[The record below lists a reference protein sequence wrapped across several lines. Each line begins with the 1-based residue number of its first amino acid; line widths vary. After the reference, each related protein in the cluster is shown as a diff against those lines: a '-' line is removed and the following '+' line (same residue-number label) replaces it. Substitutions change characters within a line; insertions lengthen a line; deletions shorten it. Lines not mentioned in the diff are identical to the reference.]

1 MSNAQIVFALVFLF
15 TGFVV
20 AFVLSLRDNRRA
32 KKIEKM
38 NGQLEAMLD
47 RKVKLAEEIKSC
59 EERIAAMTGD
69 LLKAEGVKKMLAEH
83 PKLEAEFKT
92 LLEGVTARRQE
103 YEDLARKISDK
114 QKELDSLLLEWD
126 KKLDAKRKEYEQ
138 ALVDWDK
145 KLDAKRKAYEQ
156 AVVDWDKRIEAKRKE
171 YDAAISE
178 FDKKIATKKKELD
191 DVETKLRA
199 EMAKVSKL
207 DDIDNQIKA
216 KQELLVKLTG
226 EVAEAQKRIGEVMTQ
241 IAKGLERLEKMN
253 LSGVQILRREAF
265 EPIKEPVFSIGA
277 DHRRLAAFESE
288 GAALERVREHFGVTG
303 FDIPDR
309 LLAAFHTSLKTSEMS
324 SLTVMAG
331 VSGTGKSALPKLY
344 SEAMGIFFQPLAV
357 EPRWDSPKDLLG
369 FFNYATNRYE
379 PTALARALF
388 QFQGIR
394 PTDGFLKNWNGDM
407 SEYVLMPLLDEMNLA
422 RVEYYF
428 SEFLSKLE
436 LRRVIAPITRENLAS
451 VAMEVFQG
459 WKGVDQTGRP
469 ASEEAIRLYADKN
482 TLFVGTMNEDETT
495 QSLSDKVIDRAN
507 VLYFGRPNQLKA
519 AAATGRDR
527 GIAPGLKAATWAS
540 WVQTVEPGRF
550 QDAEAKLASLNRVL
564 ADLNRPFAHR
574 TFQAMLAYVA
584 NYFAPELDEADRIN
598 RALADQIGMRIMP
611 KLRGIDLAQ
620 NAEVL
625 GRVGSIVAE
634 VGDEPLSQTFR
645 NASDIESNKSG
656 FFQWTGFDW
665 H

>member
-1 MSNAQIVFALVFLF
+1 MLENGWFIITIILVF
-15 TGFVV
+15 TCFVAAYV
-20 AFVLSLRDNRRA
+20 WSLRDNRRA
-32 KKIEKM
+32 RKIEKT
-38 NGQLEAMLD
+38 NGELEALLD
-47 RKVKLAEEIKSC
+47 RKTKTEQEIKSL
-59 EERIAAMTGD
+59 ESKVAALSIDM
-69 LLKAEGVKKMLAEH
+69 LKADGIQKMLEKQ
-83 PKLEAEFKT
+83 PEMEAQLKT
-92 LLEGVTARRQE
+92 LIEGVTARKQE
-103 YEDLARKISDK
+103 YEDLVRKITEK
-114 QKELDSLLLEWD
+114 QKELNDLLVGWD
-126 KKLDAKRKEYEQ
+126 KK
-138 ALVDWDK
+138 
-145 KLDAKRKAYEQ
+145 
-156 AVVDWDKRIEAKRKE
+156 IEA
-171 YDAAISE
+171 
-178 FDKKIATKKKELD
+178 KKKELD
-191 DVETKLRA
+191 DVDGKIRVAMPKL
-199 EMAKVSKL
+199 AKL
-207 DDIDNQIKA
+207 EDIDGQIKG
-216 KQELLVKLTG
+216 KQELLTKLSG
-226 EVAEAQKRIGEVMTQ
+226 EVAEAQKRISEVMAQ

-265 EPIKEPVFSIGA
+265 ESLKEPVFSIGA
-277 DHRRLAAFESE
+277 NRKNIAAFESE
-288 GAALERVREHFGVTG
+288 GAAIEKVRGHFRTSG
-303 FDIPDR
+303 FHIPDR

-394 PTDGFLKNWNGDM
+394 PQDDFLKNWKGDM

-436 LRRVIAPITRENLAS
+436 LRRVIAPITNENLSS

-459 WKGVDQTGRP
+459 WKGVDDMGR
-469 ASEEAIRLYADKN
+469 AAAEAAIRLYADKN

-507 VLYFGRPNQLKA
+507 VLYFGCPNQLKV
-519 AAATGRDR
+519 AAATGHDR
-527 GIAPGLKAATWAS
+527 SVSPYLKAETWAS
-540 WVQTVEPGRF
+540 WVKAVESGKF
-550 QDAEAKLASLNRVL
+550 SDAEEKLASLNRVL
-564 ADLNRPFAHR
+564 ADLNRPFAYR
-574 TFQAMLAYVA
+574 TYQAMLAYVA
-584 NYFAPELDEADRIN
+584 NYFAPNLAEPDRIN

-625 GRVGSIVAE
+625 DRVGSIVAE
-634 VGDEPLSQTFR
+634 VGDEPLRQAFS

>member
-1 MSNAQIVFALVFLF
+1 MSIGSEFIIGHVVVFI
-15 TGFVV
+15 
-20 AFVLSLRDNRRA
+20 AFVAVYVWSLRDNRRA
-32 KKIEKM
+32 RKIEKT
-38 NGQLEAMLD
+38 NGELVAMLD
-47 RKVKLAEEIKSC
+47 RKTKIEEEIKGC
-59 EERIAAMTGD
+59 ETRMSAMTAD
-69 LLKAEGVKKMLAEH
+69 LLKADGVKKMLAEH
-83 PKLEAEFKT
+83 PNLEAQHKT

-103 YEDLARKISDK
+103 YDDLARRIEAK
-114 QKELDSLLLEWD
+114 QKELDQMLVEWEKKNESKRKDYEQAVAEWD
-126 KKLDAKRKEYEQ
+126 KKIDA
-138 ALVDWDK
+138 
-145 KLDAKRKAYEQ
+145 
-156 AVVDWDKRIEAKRKE
+156 
-171 YDAAISE
+171 
-178 FDKKIATKKKELD
+178 KKKELEA
-191 DVETKLRA
+191 VEEKLRA
-199 EMAKVSKL
+199 DLVKVAKL
-207 DDIDNQIKA
+207 DDIENQIKA
-216 KQELLVKLTG
+216 KQDLLTKLSG

-253 LSGVQILRREAF
+253 LSGVQTLRRAAF
-265 EPIKEPVFSIGA
+265 ESIKEPVFSIGA
-277 DHRRLAAFESE
+277 DRAKIAAFESE
-288 GAALERVREHFGVTG
+288 GAALETVRAHFAATG

-394 PTDGFLKNWNGDM
+394 PQDGFVANWKGDM
-407 SEYVLMPLLDEMNLA
+407 SQYVLMPLLDEMNLA

-436 LRRVIAPITRENLAS
+436 LRRVIAPITADTLSS
-451 VAMEVFQG
+451 VAMEVFPG
-459 WKGVDQTGRP
+459 WRGVGEKGGRIV
-469 ASEEAIRLYADKN
+469 EEAIRLYADTN

-519 AAATGRDR
+519 AAALGHDAVK
-527 GIAPGLKAATWAS
+527 APYLKAETWKS
-540 WVQTVEPGRF
+540 WISSVEPGHFR
-550 QDAEAKLASLNRVL
+550 DAEEKLASLNRVL

-584 NYFAPELDEADRIN
+584 NYFAPDLAEPERIN

-625 GRVGSIVAE
+625 QGVGSIVAE
-634 VGDEPLSQTFR
+634 VGDEPLRQAFHA
-645 NASDIESNKSG
+645 ASDLESNKSG

>member
-1 MSNAQIVFALVFLF
+1 MSIGSEFIIGHVVVFI
-15 TGFVV
+15 
-20 AFVLSLRDNRRA
+20 AFVAVYVWSLRDNRRA
-32 KKIEKM
+32 RKIEKT
-38 NGQLEAMLD
+38 NGELVAMLD
-47 RKVKLAEEIKSC
+47 RKTKIEEEIKGC
-59 EERIAAMTGD
+59 ETRISAMTAD
-69 LLKAEGVKKMLAEH
+69 LLKADGVKKMLAEH
-83 PKLEAEFKT
+83 PNLEAQHKT

-103 YEDLARKISDK
+103 YDDLARRIEAK
-114 QKELDSLLLEWD
+114 QKELDQMLVEWEKKNEFKRKDYEQAVAEWD
-126 KKLDAKRKEYEQ
+126 KKIDA
-138 ALVDWDK
+138 
-145 KLDAKRKAYEQ
+145 
-156 AVVDWDKRIEAKRKE
+156 
-171 YDAAISE
+171 
-178 FDKKIATKKKELD
+178 KKKELEA
-191 DVETKLRA
+191 VEEKLRTNLV
-199 EMAKVSKL
+199 KVAKL
-207 DDIDNQIKA
+207 DDIENQIKA
-216 KQELLVKLTG
+216 KQDLLTKLSG

-253 LSGVQILRREAF
+253 LSGVQTLRRAAF
-265 EPIKEPVFSIGA
+265 ESIKEPVFSIGA
-277 DHRRLAAFESE
+277 DRAKIAAFESE
-288 GAALERVREHFGVTG
+288 GAALETVRAHFAATG

-394 PTDGFLKNWNGDM
+394 PQDGFVANWKGDM
-407 SEYVLMPLLDEMNLA
+407 SQYVLMPLLDEMNLA

-436 LRRVIAPITRENLAS
+436 LRRVIAPITADTLSS
-451 VAMEVFQG
+451 VAMEVFPG
-459 WKGVDQTGRP
+459 WRGVGEKGGRIV
-469 ASEEAIRLYADKN
+469 EEAIRLYADTN

-519 AAATGRDR
+519 AAALGHDAVK
-527 GIAPGLKAATWAS
+527 APYLKAETWKS
-540 WVQTVEPGRF
+540 WISSVEPGHFR
-550 QDAEAKLASLNRVL
+550 DAEEKLASLNRVL

-584 NYFAPELDEADRIN
+584 NYFAPDLAEPERIN

-625 GRVGSIVAE
+625 QGVGSIVAE
-634 VGDEPLSQTFR
+634 VGDEPLRQAFHA
-645 NASDIESNKSG
+645 ASDLESNKSG

>member
-1 MSNAQIVFALVFLF
+1 MSIGSEFIIGHVVVFI
-15 TGFVV
+15 
-20 AFVLSLRDNRRA
+20 AFVAVYVWSLRDNRRA
-32 KKIEKM
+32 RKIEKT
-38 NGQLEAMLD
+38 NGELVAMLD
-47 RKVKLAEEIKSC
+47 RKTKIEEEIKGC
-59 EERIAAMTGD
+59 ETRISAMTAD
-69 LLKAEGVKKMLAEH
+69 LLKADGVKKMLAEH
-83 PKLEAEFKT
+83 PNLEAQHKT

-103 YEDLARKISDK
+103 YDDLARRIEAK
-114 QKELDSLLLEWD
+114 QKELDQMLVEWEKKNEFKRKDYEQAVAEWD
-126 KKLDAKRKEYEQ
+126 KKIDA
-138 ALVDWDK
+138 
-145 KLDAKRKAYEQ
+145 
-156 AVVDWDKRIEAKRKE
+156 
-171 YDAAISE
+171 
-178 FDKKIATKKKELD
+178 KKKELEA
-191 DVETKLRA
+191 VEEKLRTNLV
-199 EMAKVSKL
+199 KVAKL
-207 DDIDNQIKA
+207 DDIENQIKA
-216 KQELLVKLTG
+216 KQDLLTKLSG

-253 LSGVQILRREAF
+253 LSGVQTLRRAAF
-265 EPIKEPVFSIGA
+265 ESIKEPVFSIGA
-277 DHRRLAAFESE
+277 DRAKIAAFESE
-288 GAALERVREHFGVTG
+288 GAALETVRAHFAATG

-436 LRRVIAPITRENLAS
+436 LRRVIAPITADTLSS
-451 VAMEVFQG
+451 VAMEVFPG
-459 WKGVDQTGRP
+459 WRGVGEKGGRIV
-469 ASEEAIRLYADKN
+469 EEAIRLYADTN

-519 AAATGRDR
+519 AAALGHDAVK
-527 GIAPGLKAATWAS
+527 APYLKAETWKS
-540 WVQTVEPGRF
+540 WISSVEPGHFR
-550 QDAEAKLASLNRVL
+550 DAEEKLASLNRVL

-584 NYFAPELDEADRIN
+584 NYFAPDLAEPERIN

-625 GRVGSIVAE
+625 QGVGSIVAE
-634 VGDEPLSQTFR
+634 VGDEPLRQAFHA
-645 NASDIESNKSG
+645 ASDLESNKSG